1 MVYAPISMNYN
12 ITEAHIN
19 IMIRNKRK
27 LVAKGA
33 KACPFIIPEG
43 RITSAQE
50 KLETKEKLIFGFE
63 DTASDVRVTLAGL
76 STHKE
81 GVNQVLV
88 YKNTNTQGVLPLNH
102 VPHKLAKK
110 RGVGVTSYADT

>member
-1 MVYAPISMNYN
+1 MNYN

-27 LVAKGA
+27 LVAKGV
-33 KACPFIIPEG
+33 KACSFIIPEG

-63 DTASDVRVTLAGL
+63 DTASDIRITLAGL

-88 YKNTNTQGVLPLNH
+88 YKNTNPQGVLPLNH